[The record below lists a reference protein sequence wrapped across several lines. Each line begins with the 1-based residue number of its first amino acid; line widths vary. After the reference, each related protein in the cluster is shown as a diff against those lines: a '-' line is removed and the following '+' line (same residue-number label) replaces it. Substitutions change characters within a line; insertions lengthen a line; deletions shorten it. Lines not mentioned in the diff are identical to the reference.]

1 MAKCVANEALVA
13 KIKGCQTFAELASLE
28 SQCCECERGIVFE
41 KKLELIG
48 RVLEEETQDECLANS
63 TGPWR
68 LDQRQQFE
76 MEWQE
81 LVDAWR

>member
-1 MAKCVANEALVA
+1 M
-13 KIKGCQTFAELASLE
+13 
-28 SQCCECERGIVFE
+28 FE

-48 RVLEEETQDECLANS
+48 RVLEEETQDECVTNS